1 MSLIVSCVILIKKNL
16 QKFKQMKILHLNGF
30 DREEKLKYKYLVY
43 SNTVE
48 SLNVILQ
55 AMVAFRIQFVSADT
69 KINAKKFSNVKW
81 TTINAQLAAIMKSI
95 WCDDGV
101 QECFSRSSEFQL
113 NDSAK

>member
-101 QECFSRSSEFQL
+101 QECFSRSSGFQL